1 MILVDGYAADKIA
14 VTDRGLSYGDGVF
27 RTLRMVAGRV
37 QNWHL
42 HYAKLADDCARL
54 ALACPDKTL
63 FEQDI
68 AQFTG
73 HHAGVIKLMVTRGD
87 GLRGY
92 APPAMATPTRIS
104 MISALPHVDPARLSV
119 GISARWCQ
127 LRLAH
132 QPRLAGIKHL
142 NRLENVLARAEWQ
155 DAAIAEGLLLDV
167 AGNVIGGT
175 MSNVFIV
182 NNGVL
187 STPDLALCGIAGV
200 TRARVLAYAK
210 QLNWQVRITQL
221 SQEAI
226 LAADEVMVV
235 NSVIGIW
242 QIRTLADKNWAA
254 GSVTPLL
261 RAYLEGDND

>member
-1 MILVDGYAADKIA
+1 VDGQQAAKISA
-14 VTDRGLSYGDGVF
+14 TDRGLSYGDGVF
-27 RTLRMVAGRV
+27 RTMRMVAGRV

-54 ALACPDKTL
+54 ALICPDKTL

-68 AQFTG
+68 AQFSE

-92 APPAMATPTRIS
+92 APPVISTPTRIS
-104 MISALPHVDPARLSV
+104 MISALPNVDPVHLSA

-167 AGNVIGGT
+167 ADNVIGGT
-175 MSNVFIV
+175 MSNLFIV
-182 NNGVL
+182 KQGVL
-187 STPDLALCGIAGV
+187 FTPDLALCGIAGV
-200 TRARVLAYAK
+200 TRARVLAYTTR
-210 QLNWQVRITQL
+210 LNWHVSITQL
-221 SQEAI
+221 SMNDV

-242 QIRTLADKNWAA
+242 QIHTLDDKKWAA
-254 GSVTPLL
+254 GLVTPLL

>member
-1 MILVDGYAADKIA
+1 
-14 VTDRGLSYGDGVF
+14 
-27 RTLRMVAGRV
+27 
-37 QNWHL
+37 
-42 HYAKLADDCARL
+42 
-54 ALACPDKTL
+54 
-63 FEQDI
+63 
-68 AQFTG
+68 
-73 HHAGVIKLMVTRGD
+73 
-87 GLRGY
+87 
-92 APPAMATPTRIS
+92 
-104 MISALPHVDPARLSV
+104 
-119 GISARWCQ
+119 
-127 LRLAH
+127 
-132 QPRLAGIKHL
+132 
-142 NRLENVLARAEWQ
+142 
-155 DAAIAEGLLLDV
+155 
-167 AGNVIGGT
+167 